1 MELEKVFVVS
11 HHHPDGVELSI
22 FKKKES
28 AVAYL
33 KELAEKNDFKLD
45 DDDDPNEAYGD
56 EGDFVEITECA
67 IED

>member
-1 MELEKVFVVS
+1 MKLEKVFVVS

-22 FKKKES
+22 FKKNES

-33 KELAEKNDFKLD
+33 KELAEENDFELND
-45 DDDDPNEAYGD
+45 EEDPTEAYSD
-56 EGDFVEITECA
+56 DGDFVQITTNV